1 MDKNRFMDKVVLV
14 TGSSRGI
21 GRAAAIAFAQG
32 GASVAINYVRNE
44 RAAQEV
50 VDEIS
55 KLGRKAISVKADIS
69 KEAEVQLLID
79 MAIGEFGKLDV
90 LINNAG
96 IVYDIEDW
104 QSTTS
109 EQWQAT
115 LNVHVLGNYYCCKYA
130 LPYLQKSNGSI
141 VNISST
147 NGYTEHYPESL
158 AYNVAKAGIV
168 SMTHDLAK
176 ALAPHVRVN
185 AVAPGW
191 VNTDMNSGLS
201 KEYMADQ
208 AREIYLQRIAEPE
221 EIANVVTFLA
231 SDDASFITGMIVR
244 ADGGHG

>member
-1 MDKNRFMDKVVLV
+1 MDKVVLV